1 MESKELKYEYPFR
14 IIEIKT
20 NSFFV
25 QEIND
30 EEIDSFDAKK
40 LEFGIKPSFGFDE
53 NSNVI
58 KVNFIISYN
67 YNEKEI
73 LKIDVDTIFECAKV
87 EGFDI
92 KDKNLLAML
101 LGISFST
108 IRGIILNRTIGNF
121 INNFYLPIINPTEI
135 INEEFKDLE

>member
-1 MESKELKYEYPFR
+1 MESQELKYEYPFR
-14 IIEIKT
+14 IIDLKT

-25 QEIND
+25 QEVDDD
-30 EEIDSFDAKK
+30 EIENFDAKK
-40 LEFGIKPSFGFDE
+40 LEFGIRPSFGFDE
-53 NSNVI
+53 KSNVI

-73 LKIDVDTIFECAKV
+73 LKIDVDTIFECASGEDFGMKN
-87 EGFDI
+87 
-92 KDKNLLAML
+92 KNLLAIL

-121 INNFYLPIINPTEI
+121 INKFYLPIINPTEI
-135 INEEFKDLE
+135 INEEFNNS

>member
-1 MESKELKYEYPFR
+1 MESQELKYEYPFR
-14 IIEIKT
+14 IIDLKT

-25 QEIND
+25 QEVDDD
-30 EEIDSFDAKK
+30 EIENFDAKK
-40 LEFGIKPSFGFDE
+40 LEFGIRPSFGFDE
-53 NSNVI
+53 KSNVI

-73 LKIDVDTIFECAKV
+73 LKIDVDTIFECV
-87 EGFDI
+87 SGEDFDM
-92 KDKNLLAML
+92 KNKNLLAIL

-121 INNFYLPIINPTEI
+121 INKFYLPIINPTEI
-135 INEEFKDLE
+135 INEEFNNS

>member
-1 MESKELKYEYPFR
+1 MENQELKYEYPFR
-14 IIEIKT
+14 IIDLKT

-25 QEIND
+25 QEVDDD
-30 EEIDSFDAKK
+30 EIEKFDAKK
-40 LEFGIKPSFGFDE
+40 LEFGIRPSFGFDE
-53 NSNVI
+53 KSNVI

-73 LKIDVDTIFECAKV
+73 LKIDVDTIFECASGKN
-87 EGFDI
+87 FDM
-92 KDKNLLAML
+92 KDKNLLAIL

-121 INNFYLPIINPTEI
+121 INKFYLPIINPTEI
-135 INEEFKDLE
+135 INEEFNDS